1 MRWVI
6 EYNEMAK
13 LQEQFPV
20 LLKVMDS
27 DMTNKRFPEK
37 MLVNGHEET
46 PDVQFQYP
54 PFPLVIS

>member
-13 LQEQFPV
+13 FQEQFPV

-37 MLVNGHEET
+37 MLVNGHEKLLMSNFNT
-46 PDVQFQYP
+46 QPSFW
-54 PFPLVIS
+54 